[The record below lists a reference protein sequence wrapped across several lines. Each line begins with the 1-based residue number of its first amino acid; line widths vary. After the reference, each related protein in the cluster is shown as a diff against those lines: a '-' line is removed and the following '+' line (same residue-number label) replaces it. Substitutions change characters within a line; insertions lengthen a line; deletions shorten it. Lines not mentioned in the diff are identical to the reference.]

1 MNQIRAA
8 ITISAIALPFSAP
21 LAADTSVELDFAAGI
36 LALQDDAPT
45 ASTATGTRDD
55 GEGVVTEYEADPNAT
70 NTEALAKAAQNPV
83 ADMISLP
90 FQNNFTFPTGPND
103 NAQWV
108 LNVQPV
114 IPINL
119 TDDINLITRTILPV
133 VNSPSPASGISSD
146 FGIGNLQ
153 FTGFLSPAKVDDGLI
168 WGVGPVLQFPTAS
181 SARLGSDKWTAGPSL
196 VMLSMQGPW
205 VVGGLVQNV
214 WSYAG
219 PSDAADVNSFLFQPF
234 LNYNMDKGWY
244 LTASPVLTADWNA
257 NSDNR
262 WTIPLGG
269 GIGRIMRFGSQPVN
283 MQLQGFYNVVRPDAV
298 GEWTIRFQIQLLFPT
313 G

>member
-1 MNQIRAA
+1 MHRF
-8 ITISAIALPFSAP
+8 ITTIALSVIAAP
-21 LAADTSVELDFAAGI
+21 LSTPVAADTSVELDFAAGI
-36 LALQDDAPT
+36 LALQEDAPT

-55 GEGVVTEYEADPNAT
+55 DKGAVTEYEADPNAV
-70 NTEALAKAAQNPV
+70 NTEALAKASQNPV

-114 IPINL
+114 IPINH
-119 TDDINLITRTILPV
+119 TEDVNQITRTILPV

-153 FTGFLSPAKVDDGLI
+153 FTGFFSPAKTDGLI

-219 PSDAADVNSFLFQPF
+219 PSDAADVNAFLFQPF

-257 NSDNR
+257 GSDDR
-262 WTIPLGG
+262 WTIPVGG
-269 GIGRIMRFGSQPVN
+269 GIGRVMRLGSQPVN
-283 MQLQGFYNVVRPDAV
+283 MQLQGFYNVVRPEAA

>member
-1 MNQIRAA
+1 MPRLAT
-8 ITISAIALPFSAP
+8 TIAIAMIATPSL
-21 LAADTSVELDFAAGI
+21 ADTSIELDFAAGI
-36 LALQDDAPT
+36 LAAQDGAAPGSVSHGS
-45 ASTATGTRDD
+45 ADD
-55 GEGVVTEYEADPNAT
+55 GELVAEYEADPT
-70 NTEALAKAAQNPV
+70 PGGTEALAKASQNPV

-90 FQNNFTFPTGPND
+90 FQNNLTFPTGPND

-119 TDDINLITRTILPV
+119 TEDLNLITRTILPV
-133 VNSPSPASGISSD
+133 VNAPSPASGVSSD

-153 FTGFLSPAKVDDGLI
+153 FTGFFSPAESDGPI
-168 WGVGPVLQFPTAS
+168 WGIGPVLQFPTAS
-181 SARLGSDKWTAGPSL
+181 SARLGSDKWTAGPSGVL
-196 VMLSMQGPW
+196 LSMNGPW
-205 VVGGLVQNV
+205 VVGALVQNV

-219 PSDAADVNSFLFQPF
+219 PSDAADVNAFLFQPF
-234 LNYNMDKGWY
+234 LNYNMPKGWY
-244 LTASPVLTADWNA
+244 LTASPVLTADWEANA
-257 NSDNR
+257 DDR

-269 GIGRIMRFGSQPVN
+269 GIGRIMRIGSQPVN

>member
-1 MNQIRAA
+1 MYRFTA
-8 ITISAIALPFSAP
+8 TIALSFIAAP
-21 LAADTSVELDFAAGI
+21 LTADTSVELDFAAGI
-36 LALQDDAPT
+36 LALQEDAPT
-45 ASTATGTRDD
+45 ASTSTGTQSD
-55 GEGVVTEYEADPNAT
+55 GEGAVTEYEADPNAT
-70 NTEALAKAAQNPV
+70 NTETLAKAAQNPV

-119 TDDINLITRTILPV
+119 TEDVNLITRTILPV

-153 FTGFLSPAKVDDGLI
+153 FTGFFSPAKVDDGLI

-219 PSDAADVNSFLFQPF
+219 PSDAADVNAFLLQPF

-257 NSDNR
+257 DSDDR

-283 MQLQGFYNVVRPDAV
+283 MQLQGFYNVVRPEAA

-313 G
+313 S